1 MQEVQDYKDIAYALA
16 ALLAVVLVP
25 TLVHIRLVYTFLWN
39 AFTLIAIKME
49 SPTAQ
54 GLATVMGLSVML
66 SWYMLRFFD
75 RSVFDSVLLGWFG
88 VLSKYRVFRG
98 LANTGDFLLHFVG
111 PLTLAAKNLKHVEV
125 WMALPILGFSVLWVY
140 FVADGSLIANHVY
153 HFSPPRPVQFW
164 AVATASMLVG
174 NLTLPLGCVVAQWSG
189 VPDLLVRGVHETVV
203 MVMPFCHSIL
213 NM

>member
-25 TLVHIRLVYTFLWN
+25 TLIHIRLVYTFLWN

-111 PLTLAAKNLKHVEV
+111 PLTLAAKYLKHVEV
-125 WMALPILGFSVLWVY
+125 WMALPILGYVRIDANCFLLLILECVW
-140 FVADGSLIANHVY
+140 FVDSRCCGCTSLRMA
-153 HFSPPRPVQFW
+153 R
-164 AVATASMLVG
+164 
-174 NLTLPLGCVVAQWSG
+174 
-189 VPDLLVRGVHETVV
+189 
-203 MVMPFCHSIL
+203 
-213 NM
+213 